1 MPDRPASTLPEPAA
15 RAAAVSL
22 DALFR
27 PRSVAIIG
35 ASRRRH
41 AIGWDILHNLISYEF
56 QGQVFPVNPH
66 ASVVHSVKCY
76 ADVAD
81 IPDAVD
87 LAVIS
92 VPKALVRGAV
102 ESCVRKGVH
111 GLVIVTAG
119 FKEVGAAGAT
129 AEREIRDLAR
139 AHDIRVIGPNCMG
152 IINTDPAVRLHASF
166 AATEPL
172 AGNIAFSSQS
182 GALGEAVLAS
192 MREMG
197 LGLSMFA
204 SLGNKADVSGNDLLE
219 YWEQDP
225 RTRAILM
232 YLESFGNPRRFFRI
246 ARRVTRTKPI
256 LVVKSG
262 RTVAGAR
269 AAASHTGSLAGT
281 DRAVDS
287 LLYQCGVIR
296 AASIHE
302 LFVCAAAF
310 ATQPVPRGNRVGIVT
325 NSGGPAILATDACVQ
340 LGLEIP
346 TLDAPTQEAMRAT
359 LAPEASV
366 TNPVDMIATATGEK
380 YEICLR
386 AMAADPNIDAVIAI
400 FTSLEMIDG
409 LAVAE
414 GIVKGLAG
422 RDKPAVVCF
431 MGKLASREA
440 VERLKAAELP
450 VYTFP
455 EDAALA
461 LHALARYQT
470 WRQRPLGVTP
480 SFDDFDRRAIQQVF
494 EAARADDRLQL
505 TLAEASRVV
514 EAAGIATA
522 PWREATSVDAAAA
535 AAAELGF
542 PVAMKI
548 SSAVVVHKSDV
559 GGVKLNLRD
568 EQAVRTAAAELLAR
582 AREHDPAAALLV
594 QRMTGGGTEVI
605 FGSSLDSHFGPLLMF
620 GLGGVFVEVLKDV
633 VFGVY
638 PISDVDADDMIKGIK
653 GYPLLTGARGLAPV
667 DLAALKDT
675 LLRLNHLVGEFP
687 EIQELDINPFFAAPS
702 GQPSVAADAR
712 VKLAR

>member
-1 MPDRPASTLPEPAA
+1 MPDRQASTLPEPAA
-15 RAAAVSL
+15 RAAATSL

-27 PRSVAIIG
+27 PRSVALIG
-35 ASRRRH
+35 ASRQRH
-41 AIGWDILHNLISYEF
+41 AIGWDILHNLIGYEF

-76 ADVAD
+76 PDVEA
-81 IPDAVD
+81 IPDAID
-87 LAVIS
+87 LAVIA
-92 VPKALVRGAV
+92 VPKALVRGVV
-102 ESCVRKGVH
+102 ESCARKGVR
-111 GLVIVTAG
+111 GLVIVTSG
-119 FKEVGAAGAT
+119 FKEVGEAGAA

-139 AHDIRVIGPNCMG
+139 EHGMRIIGPNGMG

-262 RTVAGAR
+262 RTAAGAR

-310 ATQPVPRGNRVGIVT
+310 ATQPVPRGDRIGIVT

-340 LGLEIP
+340 LGLQIP
-346 TLDAPTQEAMRAT
+346 TLDAPTQDALRAM

-366 TNPVDMIATATGEK
+366 ANPVDMIATATGEK
-380 YEICLR
+380 YETCLR
-386 AMAADPNIDAVIAI
+386 AMAADVNIDAIITI

-414 GIVKGLAG
+414 GIVKGLAAC
-422 RDKPAVVCF
+422 DKPAVVCF

-440 VERLKAAELP
+440 IERLKTAGLP

-461 LHALARYQT
+461 LHALSRYQT
-470 WRQRPLGVTP
+470 WLQRPLGVTP
-480 SFDDFDRRAIQQVF
+480 AFDDFDRRAIQQVF
-494 EAARADDRLQL
+494 ERARQDGRLQL
-505 TLAEASRVV
+505 TLAEASRVI
-514 EAAGIATA
+514 EAAGIPTA
-522 PWREATSVDAAAA
+522 AWREATSEDEAATAA
-535 AAAELGF
+535 TDLGF
-542 PVAMKI
+542 PIALKI
-548 SSAVVVHKSDV
+548 SSAVLVHKSDV
-559 GGVKLNLRD
+559 GGVRLNLRD
-568 EQAVRTAAAELLAR
+568 DEAVRKAAAELLAR
-582 AREHDPAAALLV
+582 ARQHDPSAALLV

-605 FGSSLDSHFGPLLMF
+605 FGSSLDAQFGPLLMF

-638 PISDVDADDMIKGIK
+638 PISDVDAGDMVKGIK

-667 DLAALKDT
+667 DLDVLKEI

-687 EIQELDINPFFAAPS
+687 EIQELDINPFFAAPA
-702 GQPSVAADAR
+702 GRPSLAADAR
-712 VKLAR
+712 LKLAR